1 MGVQGSGTKGA
12 EARAAS
18 LAIPANYQE
27 RLKQRIRDKSLFRGK
42 VTLSSGKTSDYYMD
56 CRLTTL
62 DPEGAVLVAHAI
74 LELLAARGIRAEA
87 IGGMSMGADPIVAS
101 VAALSFLQGR
111 PLRGFLVRKERKEH
125 GRQKRIEGLEPG
137 AVHNVVIVDD
147 VCTTGK
153 STLEAIAAAEEEG
166 MKVLAV
172 ISLVDREEGGSE
184 ELRKKYSYH
193 AICTARE
200 LLAEGPAS
208 VRGSHGQ

>member
-1 MGVQGSGTKGA
+1 LGA
-12 EARAAS
+12 VN
-18 LAIPANYQE
+18 IPANYLE
-27 RLKQRIRDKSLFRGK
+27 RLKQRIREKSLFRGQ
-42 VTLSSGKTSDYYMD
+42 VTLSSGKTSDYYLD

-62 DPEGAVLVAHAI
+62 DPEGSVLAAHAI
-74 LELLAARGIRAEA
+74 LELLAAKGIRADA
-87 IGGMSMGADPIVAS
+87 IGGMSIGADPIVAS
-101 VAALSFLQGR
+101 VSAISFLEGR

-125 GRQKRIEGLEPG
+125 GRQKRIEGLEPDS
-137 AVHNVVIVDD
+137 VRNVVIVDD

-184 ELRKKYSYH
+184 ALRKKYSYH

-200 LLAEGPAS
+200 LLAVDGAP

>member
-1 MGVQGSGTKGA
+1 MAPEHSVRPALQLGA
-12 EARAAS
+12 VD
-18 LAIPANYQE
+18 IPGNYLE
-27 RLKQRIRDKSLFRGK
+27 RLKQRIREKSLFRGQ

-62 DPEGAVLVAHAI
+62 DPEGSVLVAHAI
-74 LELLAARGIRAEA
+74 LELLAAQSIRAQA
-87 IGGMSMGADPIVAS
+87 IGGMSIGADPIVAA

-125 GRQKRIEGLEPG
+125 GRQKRIEGLEAG
-137 AVHNVVIVDD
+137 AVRDVVIVDD

-153 STLEAIAAAEEEG
+153 STFEAIAAAEEEG
-166 MKVLAV
+166 MKVTAV

-184 ELRKKYSYH
+184 ELRKKYPYF

-200 LLAEGPAS
+200 LLAG
-208 VRGSHGQ
+208 

>member
-1 MGVQGSGTKGA
+1 VN
-12 EARAAS
+12 
-18 LAIPANYQE
+18 IPANYLA
-27 RLKQRIRDKSLFRGK
+27 RLKQRIREKSLFRGE
-42 VTLSSGKTSDYYMD
+42 VTLSSGKKSDYYMD

-62 DPEGAVLVAHAI
+62 DPEGSVLVGHAI

-87 IGGMSMGADPIVAS
+87 IGGMSMGADPIVSS

-153 STLEAIAAAEEEG
+153 STFEAIAAAEEEG

-184 ELRKKYSYH
+184 ELRKKYPYY
-193 AICTARE
+193 AITTARE
-200 LLAEGPAS
+200 LLAEGET
-208 VRGSHGQ
+208 